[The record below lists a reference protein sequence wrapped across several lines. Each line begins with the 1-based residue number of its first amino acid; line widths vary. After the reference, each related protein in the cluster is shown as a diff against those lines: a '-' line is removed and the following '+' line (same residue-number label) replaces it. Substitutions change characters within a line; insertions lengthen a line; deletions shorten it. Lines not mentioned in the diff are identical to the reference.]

1 MSPIYDSRAP
11 HQSPHLESSPTYYYR
26 HPFEAHWGWALDPKL
41 YYEGRFRRSTVTSKE
56 NFVAFSM
63 LFVLNFL
70 IMLVWT
76 LVVPVEYKIHVVEGE
91 EWKFY
96 CNCTSMDAGGWSF
109 LVLTTGL
116 NFFALVLACYQAYQ
130 ARNISDEYSETSK
143 SLGIAVFSVGSQ
155 ILLWQTC
162 RA

>member
-1 MSPIYDSRAP
+1 
-11 HQSPHLESSPTYYYR
+11 
-26 HPFEAHWGWALDPKL
+26 
-41 YYEGRFRRSTVTSKE
+41 VTSKE